1 MGLGSCTS
9 PRKTFVTVGKRRMLN
24 EVHDKS
30 TDKLLRV
37 FAVIQPWRQEAT
49 LQSPQ
54 SSAAIRK
61 VVFSQR
67 KVIKNQTTKL
77 SAAKKQTVAIRK

>member
-1 MGLGSCTS
+1 
-9 PRKTFVTVGKRRMLN
+9 LN
-24 EVHDKS
+24 KVRDES
-30 TDKLLRV
+30 TDKLLWV
-37 FAVIQPWRQEAT
+37 FAIVQPWRQRAA

-54 SSAAIRK
+54 SSAAARK

-67 KVIKNQTTKL
+67 KVIRNQTTKL

>member
-1 MGLGSCTS
+1 
-9 PRKTFVTVGKRRMLN
+9 
-24 EVHDKS
+24 
-30 TDKLLRV
+30 V
-37 FAVIQPWRQEAT
+37 FAIVQPWRQRAA

-54 SSAAIRK
+54 SSAAARK

-67 KVIKNQTTKL
+67 KVIRNQTTKL